1 MEYRRLG
8 KTDLEVSV
16 IGFGGLPITQV
27 PAAESRVLVAGAV
40 ASGITFF
47 DTGSGYGD
55 SEVRIGSALDGRGDE
70 VILATKAPS
79 RTAREARQDV
89 RRACRRLKVDAID
102 LFQIEG
108 VTKPARLEAVLEPG
122 GPMEGLLVQRDAG
135 RVRHIG
141 LTGHNCDVLAEAI
154 ERCDDI
160 EAVQFPFNILED
172 DRSAR
177 ALLHVAAERDVG
189 AIAMKPLAGG
199 VLPLPICAL
208 RWVVTQPIA
217 TVIPGMVSA
226 DEVTANAA
234 VGARPE
240 PLTQA
245 EEADLRERLAALE
258 TPFCRRCLH
267 CLPCPQGIPVYD
279 ILELGQKVTLPQ
291 VAALMCE
298 TYEAMPV
305 KADACAECG
314 ECEDRCPYDLPI
326 IELLRR
332 AHTLLS
338 G

>member
-1 MEYRRLG
+1 MECRRLG
-8 KTDLEVSV
+8 KTDLMVSV
-16 IGFGGLPITQV
+16 IGFGGLPITQM
-27 PAAESRVLVAGAV
+27 PAAESRIHVAGAV

-47 DTGSGYGD
+47 DTGAGYGD
-55 SEVRIGSALDGRGDE
+55 SEVRIGSALEGRRDE

-79 RTAREARQDV
+79 RTAREARQDI

-108 VTKPARLEAVLEPG
+108 VSKAARLEAVLERG
-122 GPMEGLLVQRDAG
+122 GPMEGLLAQRDAG

-154 ERCDDI
+154 KRCDDV

-172 DRSAR
+172 DRSTRRLLR
-177 ALLHVAAERDVG
+177 AAAERDVG
-189 AIAMKPLAGG
+189 TIAMKPLAGG
-199 VLPLPICAL
+199 VLPLPLQAL
-208 RWVVTQPIA
+208 RWVVTQPIV
-217 TVIPGMVSA
+217 TTIPGMVSA

-234 VGARPE
+234 IGAHPE
-240 PLTQA
+240 PLTPA
-245 EEADLRERLAALE
+245 EEADLRGRLTALG
-258 TPFCRRCLH
+258 TQFCRRCLH

-291 VAALMCE
+291 VAALMRE
-298 TYEAMPV
+298 MYEAMPV
-305 KADACAECG
+305 RADACAECG

-332 AHTLLS
+332 AHALLS